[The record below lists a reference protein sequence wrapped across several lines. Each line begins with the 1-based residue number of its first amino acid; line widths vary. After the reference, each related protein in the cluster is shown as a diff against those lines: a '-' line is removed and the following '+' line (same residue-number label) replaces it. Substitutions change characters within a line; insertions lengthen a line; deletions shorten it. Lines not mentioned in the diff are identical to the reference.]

1 MAEVR
6 IQELTRTTA
15 PSPRCA
21 ASTST
26 IPDGEFTVLVGPS
39 GCGKSTLLRTIAG
52 LEEASDGTIEIG
64 GEVVNDLRPRDRD
77 VAMVFQDY
85 ALYPHMT
92 VAKNIGFGLKAR
104 KMPKAEVEARV
115 DEAAR
120 MLGITPLLDR
130 LPRQLSGGQRQRV
143 AIGRAIVRSPRV
155 FLFDE
160 PLSNLDAQLRD
171 EMRGEIK
178 RLHQEIA
185 TTMIYVTHDQIEAMT
200 LADRIV
206 LMRDGLIE
214 QQGAPLELFERPAT
228 TFVAG
233 FLGSPRMNF
242 LPGTLNARRQATP
255 SASATLTLPLPHPGR
270 LADGAANGQ
279 PVLLGLRPEH
289 LTRAHGATPAPG
301 CFRHDAH
308 HRAGPADRFAQ
319 LRDLPPRRRAGDGRA
334 SGARRQ
340 PARRACPDRHQ
351 HGRAALDLRQRQR
364 NGALTGAADGFAR
377 SQLFGT
383 EQVDRADA
391 ARCEAGPLTVR
402 VRQRRAALRAASAA
416 SRWSARIAFLVRD
429 ENWGTFTP
437 EHRRT

>member
-6 IQELTRTTA
+6 IQNLEKKYGNV
-15 PSPRCA
+15 A
-21 ASTST
+21 AVRGVSLD

-52 LEEASDGTIEIG
+52 LEDASGGTIEIG
-64 GEVVNDLRPRDRD
+64 GVVVNDFRPRDRD

-92 VAKNIGFGLKAR
+92 VSKNIGFGLKAR

-115 DEAAR
+115 MEAAR
-120 MLGITPLLDR
+120 MLSITPLLER

-143 AIGRAIVRSPRV
+143 AIGRAIVRNPRI

-178 RLHQEIA
+178 RLHQAIA

-206 LMRDGLIE
+206 LMRDGRIE
-214 QQGAPLELFERPAT
+214 QQGAPLDLFERPAT

-233 FLGSPRMNF
+233 FLGSPRMSF
-242 LPGTLNARRQATP
+242 LPGQVERSEKGDAIRLDAV
-255 SASATLTLPLPHPGR
+255 SMPLPHGR
-270 LADGAANGQ
+270 LPAGAANGQ

-289 LTRAHGATPAPG
+289 ITRAHGPSPAPG
-301 CFRHDAH
+301 CVRHDARIELIQPTGSRSYATFSLGGEPVMAELQAH
-308 HRAGPADRFAQ
+308 DVSRPGEQVQ
-319 LRDLPPRRRAGDGRA
+319 LDINMQRA
-334 SGARRQ
+334 SIF
-340 PARRACPDRHQ
+340 DSTSET
-351 HGRAALDLRQRQR
+351 AL
-364 NGALTGAADGFAR
+364 
-377 SQLFGT
+377 
-383 EQVDRADA
+383 
-391 ARCEAGPLTVR
+391 
-402 VRQRRAALRAASAA
+402 
-416 SRWSARIAFLVRD
+416 
-429 ENWGTFTP
+429 
-437 EHRRT
+437 